1 MRGETPERALP
12 LGLPQELNDLILQAI
27 DPLALMQRV
36 ADQLVGMVQGADG
49 ALVGLLIDRQ
59 NIRYV
64 CGSGYLSGFVGSLL
78 EVQGSLSGQA
88 IEMRRTLITDD
99 TEMDGR
105 VNREATRAFN
115 VRSSVCVPLGRGE
128 SPVGILNVSAAA
140 TGAFSEHDVELLGG
154 LAEFIGT
161 VVSAS
166 TELMRITERM
176 CGGAGVQDGAG
187 GQVGLDVTGRF
198 VASVLV
204 PEAAEQAHQREQ
216 VARVLAARS
225 YSIALQPVFD
235 LHDGSVF
242 AVEALARFQPPDGP
256 PPDAW
261 LARAHEVGL
270 GVELELALMTAALE
284 LLGRLPGQTLL
295 SLNAGPQALA
305 SPAVQQAIAAAEK
318 SRIVVELTEHA
329 AVEDYPLL
337 VDALAGLR
345 RDGVRLAIDDAG
357 AGFASLMHILRLAPD
372 FIKLDR
378 QLISGL
384 DLDPVRRSLVT
395 SLMRFAEE
403 TGATLIAEGVE
414 TATELQALKALGI
427 RYAQGFHLARPA
439 PVGELAGLG
448 RSTPAHVPGRPRAPR
463 RAAGLAAQRA

>member
-1 MRGETPERALP
+1 MRGDPPEQALP

-78 EVQGSLSGQA
+78 EVQGSLSGKA

-99 TEMDGR
+99 TEIDGR

-115 VRSSVCVPLGRGE
+115 VRSSVCVPLGRGD
-128 SPVGILNVSAAA
+128 SPVGVLNVSAAD

-161 VVSAS
+161 VLSAS
-166 TELMRITERM
+166 MELMSITERM
-176 CGGAGVQDGAG
+176 GGA
-187 GQVGLDVTGRF
+187 TGRF
-198 VASVLV
+198 VAGVLV
-204 PEAAEQAHQREQ
+204 PEAAEQVQAREQ
-216 VARVLAARS
+216 VARVLAGRS
-225 YSIALQPVFD
+225 YSIALQPIFD
-235 LHDGSVF
+235 LQDGSVF
-242 AVEALARFQPPDGP
+242 ALEALARFQPPDGP
-256 PPDAW
+256 PPDVW

-270 GVELELALMTAALE
+270 GVELELALMDAALE
-284 LLGRLPGQTLL
+284 LLGRVPGGTLL

-305 SPAVQQAIAAAEK
+305 HPAVQQAIASAEQ
-318 SRIVVELTEHA
+318 SRIVIELTEHA

-345 RDGVRLAIDDAG
+345 REGVRLAIDDTG

-384 DLDPVRRSLVT
+384 DLDPVRRSLLT

-403 TGATLIAEGVE
+403 TGAKLIAEGVE
-414 TATELQALKALGI
+414 TATELKALEALGI

-439 PVGELAGLG
+439 PVGELATG
-448 RSTPAHVPGRPRAPR
+448 RSTPAHAPGRPRAPR
-463 RAAGLAAQRA
+463 RAAGLAAQRS